1 MRILPL
7 ILAVPLLSLSAQAS
21 PSAPSHGSANKS
33 RPAHTVALASQIIV
47 LLPNRTYELFA
58 PAEVPTLQALL
69 DKLPKGAVHSA
80 RQIRLIRKGEFV
92 TFSLEKIPK
101 DKLAACKLDRWD
113 VVQIIGKTK

>member
-7 ILAVPLLSLSAQAS
+7 ILAIPLLSLSAQAS
-21 PSAPSHGSANKS
+21 VPSDGSASKPRTMQANA
-33 RPAHTVALASQIIV
+33 PASQIIV
-47 LLPNRTYELFA
+47 LLPNRTYELFT

-69 DKLPKGAVHSA
+69 DKLPKGAAHSA

-92 TFSLEKIPK
+92 TFSLEQIPK
-101 DKLAACKLDRWD
+101 DKLATCKLDRWD

>member
-7 ILAVPLLSLSAQAS
+7 ILAIPLLSLSAQAS
-21 PSAPSHGSANKS
+21 IPPHGSANSKS
-33 RPAHTVALASQIIV
+33 RAAQTAAPASQIIV
-47 LLPNRTYELFA
+47 LLPNRTYELFT

-92 TFSLEKIPK
+92 TFSLEKLPK
-101 DKLAACKLDRWD
+101 DKLATCKLDRWD
-113 VVQIIGKTK
+113 VVQIIGKAK

>member
-21 PSAPSHGSANKS
+21 TPAPSHPSAGKPRS
-33 RPAHTVALASQIIV
+33 VHAATPASQIIV

-58 PAEVPTLQALL
+58 PAEVSTLQALL

-92 TFSLEKIPK
+92 TFSLERIPK